1 MFIGE
6 VLYLKCYS
14 SLSINVLYTILNFIM
29 MWQKIMA
36 IMINYVEV
44 ILITNEKIT
53 ANPTAVR
60 QTY

>member
-1 MFIGE
+1 
-6 VLYLKCYS
+6 
-14 SLSINVLYTILNFIM
+14 M